1 MRGESIV
8 FAEVITDELYDTEH
22 AKNTGSLSADHPL
35 RDPFRSQHPVLKVK
49 VAALLALLEGRRN
62 VTPDDWRLAQIVIDT
77 SDRVRIYLQALAAG
91 KAAAAREAAERS
103 EHALEWHRE
112 HARTSVREAAATAS
126 DQRLAARV
134 ASWVHE
140 DGPASLAAFRRRV
153 AGRERAGFE
162 AAVEYA
168 VLIGWVVIDTSAG
181 AKALLVPGGSRPTI

>member
-1 MRGESIV
+1 
-8 FAEVITDELYDTEH
+8 VITDELYDTEH

-112 HARTSVREAAATAS
+112 HARTSVREATTTAA
-126 DQRLAARV
+126 DRRLAVRLAI
-134 ASWVHE
+134 WVHE
-140 DGPASLAAFRRRV
+140 DGPATVGALRKRS
-153 AGRERAGFE
+153 AGRDRPNVEAGIE
-162 AAVEYA
+162 LAVVSGWLMYEHDA
-168 VLIGWVVIDTSAG
+168 GGATGRVL
-181 AKALLVPGGSRPTI
+181 PGGSRPTV